1 VKLIMRA
8 LRAALDKAEAVAA
21 AKSHAGGMHASPSAP
36 MLLVKARPG
45 SAASLSE
52 ARRPGSAAT
61 LSEASSQAPSAGG
74 WPSLEARSRDDS
86 AAVGRWVSKRLSQ
99 LQAEEEAE
107 RGAPRMHGTTPADAP
122 IDLASWSVDDVS
134 EWLYT
139 VAGFDM
145 EQIESLRAQGISGL
159 ELTTL
164 DDVDLRVL
172 GISSLPERKRLL
184 RLLQELR
191 SRAIRSP
198 VGGTLTQQKLARTLE
213 TKRRRLSVLGECN
226 AKVLATTPA
235 IPLRTRRLLIGLWQ
249 QLEATGEEALAQ
261 IEQDDVTRRRRE
273 EELAEK
279 ARRTCR
285 KTLEA
290 QMRACA
296 DAEDRLHEA
305 KVQLKL
311 EKEKLSIIREAMHDE
326 SGLKDGKDAPETSA
340 ERAFANELLILLAPA
355 DFSVHEISTTSM
367 GQSFG
372 AVSADLE
379 KLVKDAED
387 AGEMRNLMLDE
398 AELVSKDF
406 ELEEKKLH
414 SRERKLALLANARE
428 RSAQSAYQKAEAAAW
443 ARAWKTKSVMPSA
456 PTPAPAAKPKISKR
470 MSMP

>member
-1 VKLIMRA
+1 
-8 LRAALDKAEAVAA
+8 
-21 AKSHAGGMHASPSAP
+21 
-36 MLLVKARPG
+36 
-45 SAASLSE
+45 
-52 ARRPGSAAT
+52 
-61 LSEASSQAPSAGG
+61 
-74 WPSLEARSRDDS
+74 
-86 AAVGRWVSKRLSQ
+86 
-99 LQAEEEAE
+99 
-107 RGAPRMHGTTPADAP
+107 MHGTTPADAP

-249 QLEATGEEALAQ
+249 QLEATSEEALAQ